1 MLLLPKLMSCLSIE
15 AMLFYSED
23 IFLNL
28 LHGLWSIL
36 DGSLRKREF
45 LEIASGSDSTPHYST
60 SRSLFSQ
67 GDDIRAHWP
76 PPTAMPP
83 SLDQPLASFF
93 PLAAAAAAA
102 AATSSDPL
110 VHPGPTLLLP
120 SAIQRRR
127 LSPEA
132 AAHPSNAKGW
142 LLCSEVDSG
151 ASSNSTWPFGASFG
165 AGGGSSG
172 SGGSGGGGGLS
183 VPGGARAVAEAWG
196 PSGVGVASSMGA
208 LARKSTLVDV
218 WQDPAG
224 YLLAL
229 SALAH
234 CQADPASGSSS
245 SSSSASRS
253 SSASAYLVP
262 ATNTRRNGP
271 IETARLAFRS
281 THPTDLAAFEAS
293 PAGEAAFFWECASDY
308 LTLLSL
314 NSGARTPQD
323 SSLSSSSS
331 GSRGK
336 SGRGERNSSALGAAP
351 FDKLSASERQALIKA
366 SDRLQRTI
374 ATAEAAAASRSD
386 QRKARLEWESSQEAD
401 LASKLQQRHVTARRA
416 QGERPSKQR
425 SAAAATAADVRR
437 THRAEAAAAEE
448 EASRRGRGS
457 NTNKSILGISN
468 TDGSSRGD
476 SGHVRRGVTFED
488 VVASTDDEVIYA
500 GRQPHQTSSDY
511 DEPYEETYHTAY
523 INGSTAGSGSHVQ
536 GRNTSAKVDEEDEE
550 MSFEEEAVI
559 SDDEGAAS
567 GDDEGRSFGANAF
580 DGHL

>member
-1 MLLLPKLMSCLSIE
+1 
-15 AMLFYSED
+15 
-23 IFLNL
+23 
-28 LHGLWSIL
+28 
-36 DGSLRKREF
+36 
-45 LEIASGSDSTPHYST
+45 
-60 SRSLFSQ
+60 
-67 GDDIRAHWP
+67 
-76 PPTAMPP
+76 MPP

-102 AATSSDPL
+102 AAASSDSL

-142 LLCSEVDSG
+142 LLRSDVDSR
-151 ASSNSTWPFGASFG
+151 ASSNSNWLFGASLG
-165 AGGGSSG
+165 AAGGNSS
-172 SGGSGGGGGLS
+172 SGGSGSGGGGLS
-183 VPGGARAVAEAWG
+183 VPGGARAVTEAWG

-262 ATNTRRNGP
+262 AANTRRNGP
-271 IETARLAFRS
+271 IETARLAFRT

-488 VVASTDDEVIYA
+488 VVASTDDEVNYA

-523 INGSTAGSGSHVQ
+523 INGRTAGSGSHVQ
-536 GRNTSAKVDEEDEE
+536 GRTSSAKVDEEE

-559 SDDEGAAS
+559 SDEGAAS
-567 GDDEGRSFGANAF
+567 GDDEGRRFGANAF